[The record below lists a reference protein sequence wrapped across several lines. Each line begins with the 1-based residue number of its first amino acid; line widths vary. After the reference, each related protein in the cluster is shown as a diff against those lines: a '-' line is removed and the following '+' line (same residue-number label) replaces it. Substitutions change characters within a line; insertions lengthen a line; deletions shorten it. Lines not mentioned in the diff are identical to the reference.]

1 MEISIQFQS
10 SVCLCVVLVLFSP
23 LPSLSTSAPQLCVRR
38 QARKKQTK
46 TKKQHVR
53 CKKITGVRNSTSA
66 GFLQCEE
73 TQAVFFVGFCVKQ
86 IVPQLRNIVI
96 KF

>member
-38 QARKKQTK
+38 QARNK
-46 TKKQHVR
+46 TKQKNQHVR

-86 IVPQLRNIVI
+86 IVSQLRNIVI